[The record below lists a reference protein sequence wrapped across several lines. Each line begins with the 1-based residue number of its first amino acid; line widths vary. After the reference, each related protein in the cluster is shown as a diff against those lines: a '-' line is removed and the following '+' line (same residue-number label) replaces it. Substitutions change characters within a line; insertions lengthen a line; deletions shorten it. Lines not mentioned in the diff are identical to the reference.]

1 MLSDEKLAL
10 AAQNGDTRSLESLL
24 EKYKNLVRAKATLHL
39 LSGLDREDLIQEGM
53 IGLFKA
59 IRHFEET
66 KGASFK
72 TFAELCIGRQIITAI
87 RSSRRQK
94 HIPLN
99 FYISLDRPI
108 NKDVSGGRGEKRIL
122 AETLADVEIAN
133 PLSVVIGQEESEKT
147 LACFNKVL
155 SGLEMQ
161 VIGLRMAGNS
171 YKEIAEK
178 LSITSKSVDNALQR
192 AKTKFDKCARS

>member
-10 AAQNGDTRSLESLL
+10 AAQSGDTRSLESLL
-24 EKYKNLVRAKATLHL
+24 EKYKDLVRAKASMHL
-39 LSGLDREDLIQEGM
+39 LSGLDREDLVQEGM

-59 IRHFEET
+59 IRQFEENR
-66 KGASFK
+66 GASFK
-72 TFAELCIGRQIITAI
+72 TFAELCIERQIITAI

-108 NKDVSGGRGEKRIL
+108 KKDEAVFVD
-122 AETLADVEIAN
+122 TLN

-147 LACFNKVL
+147 WACFTQVL
-155 SGLEMQ
+155 STLEMQ
-161 VIGLRMAGNS
+161 VVELRMAGNS
-171 YKEIAEK
+171 YKEIARK
-178 LSITSKSVDNALQR
+178 LGTSFKSVDSALQR
-192 AKTKFDKCARS
+192 AKSKFEKCAASY